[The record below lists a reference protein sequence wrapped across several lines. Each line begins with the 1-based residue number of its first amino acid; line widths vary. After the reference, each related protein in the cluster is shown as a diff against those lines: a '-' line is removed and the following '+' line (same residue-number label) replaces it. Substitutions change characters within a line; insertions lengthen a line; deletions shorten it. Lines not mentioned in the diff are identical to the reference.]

1 MTIEEVFQDKT
12 IKAKQKVSII
22 GDWLMNNQL
31 PIDELLAFADTQK
44 TVNQTSCIE
53 AIEYATKT
61 NATIANEN
69 VLEYVIH
76 TLGGNEPRLK
86 WESAKVIGNIAHL
99 YPNNL
104 DKAIEYLL
112 TNTNHEGTVPRWATA
127 YALGEILKLK
137 TKHNTTLLP
146 KIERLVETEENNG
159 VKKKYT
165 DALKKVMKS

>member
-1 MTIEEVFQDKT
+1 MTLEELFENKT

-22 GDWLMNNQL
+22 GDWLL
-31 PIDELLAFADTQK
+31 TKELEVDELLAFADTQK
-44 TVNQTSCIE
+44 AVNKASCIE

-69 VLEYVIH
+69 VLEYVVT

-127 YALGEILKLK
+127 FALGEILKLK
-137 TKHNTTLLP
+137 TNHNTTLFP
-146 KIERLVETEENNG
+146 TMERLAEAEENNG

-165 DALKKVMKS
+165 DALKKVMK